1 MKRSL
6 AGIAGIVTIATLISK
21 LFGLLR
27 STCVAAVF
35 GVGSVADA
43 YNYAYIIPGFLLVLL
58 GGINGPLHSTLVSV
72 LAKREKSTAAPLVE
86 TIATLVGCVLFLVT
100 IGLIVFA
107 DFFIHLIAP
116 GLEPQ
121 VRTLAVQQ
129 LQIMAPIALL
139 SGFIGIGFGTLNA
152 AQHYWLPSISP
163 MLSSV
168 TVIIGLGFL
177 ALKQGTQANTSD
189 YFLLGGLVLAGGTL
203 AGAVLQWLVQ
213 AIVQWRE
220 GMGTLR
226 LRFDFYSPGV
236 KQAIAVMTP
245 AILSSSMTQI
255 NIYVDLFFASYIPHA
270 AAALNYAGLLAQTP
284 KGILTSALLVPFI
297 TVFSQLTKP
306 EDWFALK
313 LRIRQ
318 SIIITAL
325 TMLPLGA
332 LMITL
337 AVPIVRIVYERQA
350 FDSNASKLV
359 ATLVMAYGLGAFT
372 SVVVSVLVRVFY
384 ALEDGQTPCR
394 ITLINIALNIVLD
407 YFLVKAFGAPGLVLA
422 SMGVNLT
429 ATIML
434 LWCLHRRLNGLALR
448 EWSLPVLSL
457 IGISGI
463 AGFACWL
470 VSWGVE
476 VLWGSEGILRQL
488 LQLSLASGIGL
499 GVFAALVSLI
509 KLSEV
514 ELLVNRLRKKR
525 NK

>member
-1 MKRSL
+1 MKRSI
-6 AGIAGIVTIATLISK
+6 AGIAGIVAIATLISK

-35 GVGSVADA
+35 GVGPVADA

-58 GGINGPLHSTLVSV
+58 GGINGPLHSTLVSI

-86 TIATLVGCVLFLVT
+86 TITTLTSCILLLVT
-100 IGLIVFA
+100 VGLIVFA
-107 DFFIHLIAP
+107 DFFTNLIAP

-121 VRTLAVQQ
+121 VRNLAARQ

-177 ALKQGTQANTSD
+177 ALKQRTLANTPDS
-189 YFLLGGLVLAGGTL
+189 FLLGGLVLAGGTL

-213 AIVQWRE
+213 SIVQWRE

-236 KQAIAVMTP
+236 KEAIAVMTP

-284 KGILTSALLVPFI
+284 KGILTSALLIPFM

-306 EDWFALK
+306 EDRSALK
-313 LRIRQ
+313 LRLRQ
-318 SIIITAL
+318 SITIAAL

-332 LMITL
+332 LMISL
-337 AVPIVRIVYERQA
+337 AVPIVRVVYERQA

-359 ATLVMAYGLGAFT
+359 ATLFMAYGLGAFT

-384 ALEDGQTPCR
+384 ALEDGQTPFR
-394 ITLINIALNIVLD
+394 ITLINILLNIGLD
-407 YFLVKAFGAPGLVLA
+407 YLLVKAFGAPGLVLA
-422 SMGVNLT
+422 SMAVNLT

-434 LWCLHRRLNGLALR
+434 LWCLRRQLNGLALR
-448 EWSLPVLSL
+448 EWSLPILGL
-457 IGISGI
+457 IGMSGI
-463 AGFACWL
+463 AGLTCWL
-470 VSWGVE
+470 VSWAFE
-476 VLWGSEGILRQL
+476 VFWSSEGIARQL
-488 LQLSLASGIGL
+488 LQLSLASSIGL
-499 GVFAALVSLI
+499 GVFAALVSVM
-509 KLSEV
+509 KLPEV
-514 ELLVNRLRKKR
+514 ELLVNRLRKK
-525 NK
+525 